1 MTRSPFNPDCEVG
14 SGVAPAASRNGV
26 PQFIDWEPIESG
38 KGLSVLRDRVPGG
51 WLVYASN
58 SFYHHGGLTF
68 YPDPEHQW
76 NGGSLP
82 PNPE

>member
-1 MTRSPFNPDCEVG
+1 MIGSPFKLDGEMGSRVG
-14 SGVAPAASRNGV
+14 TAASRNEE

-38 KGLSVLRDRVPGG
+38 KGLTVLRVRVPGG

-58 SFYHHGGLTF
+58 NFHHHGGLAF